1 MRLQDIINN
10 LMSSHPPAAPIHA
23 KTETEPS
30 DAKAA
35 TLIIPEAPEML
46 DESNY
51 LGVPYW
57 YETDWLGDSGQQRDG
72 AKSISKLNFLTDKN
86 GRPVMELW
94 IKEFTMQ
101 AKQLWN
107 ELYCHCLDPSLWTK
121 KTLTAASYFINK
133 MR

>member
-1 MRLQDIINN
+1 
-10 LMSSHPPAAPIHA
+10 MSSHPPVAPIHA
-23 KTETEPS
+23 ETETEPS

-51 LGVPYW
+51 LGVSYW

-72 AKSISKLNFLTDKN
+72 AKSISKLSFLTDKN
-86 GRPVMELW
+86 GRPVTELR

-107 ELYCHCLDPSLWTK
+107 ELYHHRLDPSLWTK
-121 KTLTAASYFINK
+121 KTLTAALYFIT
-133 MR
+133 R